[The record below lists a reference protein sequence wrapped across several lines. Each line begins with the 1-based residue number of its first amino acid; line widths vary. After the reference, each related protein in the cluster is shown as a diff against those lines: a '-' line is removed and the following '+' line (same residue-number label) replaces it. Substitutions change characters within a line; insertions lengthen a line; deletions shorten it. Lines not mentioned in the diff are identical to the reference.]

1 MSGSYVDAGSLD
13 KRLVLLGFQED
24 PSGDW
29 RWVETGRLWGDV
41 TLSGSTKKNLF
52 SSVGIGARDAEII
65 LRKRPITLHQAL
77 RWGSQHLFL
86 TEITDYNRMYLQARA
101 ALVTPVA
108 CSAIRYQSSL
118 GPGNRP
124 VRTPLEPV
132 TFPGVLTEKYTGYD
146 RQDTHAQAETRL
158 VLVVPKAIELMEGD
172 LVTVQEGPAAAEYNV
187 QIRHVLDEFKNEYE
201 IAWRRDV

>member
-1 MSGSYVDAGSLD
+1 MNYVDAGSLD
-13 KRLVLLGFQED
+13 KRLVLLSFQED
-24 PSGDW
+24 TTGAW
-29 RWVETGRLWGDV
+29 RWVETGLLWGDL
-41 TLSGSTKKNLF
+41 TLSGKKNLF

-77 RWGSQHLFL
+77 RWGLQHLFL

-172 LVTVQEGPAAAEYNV
+172 LVTVMAGQPAEYNV
-187 QIRHVLDEFKNEYE
+187 QIRHVLDPYKNEYE

>member
-13 KRLVLLGFQED
+13 KRLVLLSFQED
-24 PSGDW
+24 TTGAW
-29 RWVETGRLWGDV
+29 RWVETGLLWGDL
-41 TLSGSTKKNLF
+41 TLSGKKNLF

-65 LRKRPITLHQAL
+65 LRKRPVTLHQAL

-86 TEITDYNRMYLQARA
+86 TEITSYNRMYLQARA

-172 LVTVQEGPAAAEYNV
+172 LVTVMAGQPAEYNV
-187 QIRHVLDEFKNEYE
+187 QIRHVLDPYKNEYE

>member
-1 MSGSYVDAGSLD
+1 MNYVDAGSLD
-13 KRLVLLGFQED
+13 KRLVLLSFQED
-24 PSGDW
+24 TTGAW
-29 RWVETGRLWGDV
+29 RWVETGLLWGDL
-41 TLSGSTKKNLF
+41 TLSGKKNLF

-65 LRKRPITLHQAL
+65 LRKRPVTLHQAL

-86 TEITDYNRMYLQARA
+86 TEITSYNRMYLQARA

-172 LVTVQEGPAAAEYNV
+172 LVTVMAGQPAEYNV
-187 QIRHVLDEFKNEYE
+187 QIRHVLDPYKNEYE

>member
-13 KRLVLLGFQED
+13 KRLVLLSFQED
-24 PSGDW
+24 TTGAW
-29 RWVETGRLWGDV
+29 RWVETGLLWGDL
-41 TLSGSTKKNLF
+41 TLSGKKNLF

-77 RWGSQHLFL
+77 RWGLQHLFL
-86 TEITDYNRMYLQARA
+86 TEITDYDRMYLTARA

-124 VRTPLEPV
+124 VRTPLDPV

-172 LVTVQEGPAAAEYNV
+172 LVTVMAGQPAEYNV
-187 QIRHVLDEFKNEYE
+187 QIRHVLDPYKNEYE
-201 IAWRRDV
+201 MAWRRDV

>member
-13 KRLVLLGFQED
+13 KRLVLLSFQED

-77 RWGSQHLFL
+77 LWGNQHLFL
-86 TEITDYNRMYLQARA
+86 TEITSYDRMYLTARA

-132 TFPGVLTEKYTGYD
+132 TFPGVLTENTPAMTG
-146 RQDTHAQAETRL
+146 RTPTPSRR
-158 VLVVPKAIELMEGD
+158 
-172 LVTVQEGPAAAEYNV
+172 PAWCWWSP
-187 QIRHVLDEFKNEYE
+187 RPSS
-201 IAWRRDV
+201 

>member
-1 MSGSYVDAGSLD
+1 MNYVDAVSLD
-13 KRLVLLGFQED
+13 KRLVLLSFQED
-24 PSGDW
+24 SPGDW
-29 RWVETGRLWGDV
+29 HWVETGLLWGDL
-41 TLSGSTKKNLF
+41 TLSGKKNLF

-77 RWGSQHLFL
+77 RWGQQHLFL
-86 TEITDYNRMYLQARA
+86 TELTDYDRMHLTARA

-108 CSAIRYQSSL
+108 CSAIRNQSSL

-172 LVTVQEGPAAAEYNV
+172 LVTVMAGQPAEYNV
-187 QIRHVLDEFKNEYE
+187 QIRHVLDPYKNEYE

>member
-1 MSGSYVDAGSLD
+1 MSGTYVDAGSLD
-13 KRLVLLGFQED
+13 ERLVLLSFQEQSAGTWD
-24 PSGDW
+24 
-29 RWVETGRLWGDV
+29 WVETATLWGSV
-41 TLSGSTKKNLF
+41 TLSGKKNLF
-52 SSVGIGARDAEII
+52 SSVGIGAKDAEII

-77 RWGSQHLFL
+77 RWGQQHLSL
-86 TEITDYNRMYLQARA
+86 TELTDYDRMHLTARA
-101 ALVTPVA
+101 ALVSPVR
-108 CSAIRYQSSL
+108 CSAQRYRSSL

-158 VLVVPKAIELMEGD
+158 VLVTPKAIELLEGD

-187 QIRHVLDEFKNEYE
+187 QVRHVLDEYKNEYE